1 MRLVLKFGGSSL
13 SPAELASLNTE
24 LEKLQQAGHQ
34 AVLVHGGGPELS
46 KLLATMGHEAR
57 WEEGLRVTDEVT
69 MEAAEMVLAGKINTS
84 LVSLLRGCRAL
95 GLSGVDG
102 ALLECSRVSD
112 KLGLVGQVERVN
124 VALLELLLQAG
135 YLPVIAP
142 IGLGP
147 QGERLNLNADTAAGA
162 VARALKAERILFLTD
177 VPGVMRDGAVLKE
190 LTDQEADALIANG
203 AATGGMIPK
212 LRSCQEAARSGV
224 PAQILRAGASLLEGL
239 AGREGTLITG
249 GAPC

>member
-1 MRLVLKFGGSSL
+1 
-13 SPAELASLNTE
+13 
-24 LEKLQQAGHQ
+24 
-34 AVLVHGGGPELS
+34 
-46 KLLATMGHEAR
+46 
-57 WEEGLRVTDEVT
+57 
-69 MEAAEMVLAGKINTS
+69 
-84 LVSLLRGCRAL
+84 
-95 GLSGVDG
+95 VDG
-102 ALLECSRVSD
+102 ALLECSRVSE
-112 KLGLVGQVERVN
+112 KLGQVGQVERVN
-124 VALLELLLQAG
+124 VALLELLLGAG

-147 QGERLNLNADTAAGA
+147 EGERLNLNADTAAGA

-177 VPGVMRDGAVLKE
+177 VPGVMKDGAVLKE